1 MKIKHILV
9 VEDDLFQQKIL
20 KTMLQKTSD
29 ASVHIVNNGKQAIDY
44 LTAGHQPNLIL
55 CDLNM
60 PEMDGIELLRR
71 LAQKET
77 NAYIVL
83 SSSVAPD
90 LQQAVM
96 RMANYYGLQKITNLN
111 KPININKLKKLFAN
125 LPKEQVYSNK
135 CQIQISD
142 NEIINAFSDEQ
153 FLPHFQAHFEQTE
166 LAITGAEAL
175 IRWQHPEHGLLTPYY
190 FLDRIYQL
198 NLGSQLTKMM
208 LEYSICCC
216 ANWHKNGYPLHISVN
231 VSHSDLA
238 DVTFTDMALSLL
250 AHYQLQNR
258 YLTIEVTET
267 ELSPNLAQSLESLTR
282 LRLNGVE
289 ISIDDFGTGHSS
301 LSQLIYSPFTE
312 LKIDQ
317 SFTNN
322 MMLDNKQ
329 MAAVKGSIAIAKSLD
344 LRIVAEGVENQ
355 ATQDALIEMGCD
367 LLQGYYLSKPIC
379 EPAFSLLYKKLDIVI
394 QEQESKLTL

>member
-1 MKIKHILV
+1 MMKITHILV
-9 VEDDLFQQKIL
+9 VEDDVFQQKIL
-20 KTMLQKTSD
+20 KSMLQKTCD
-29 ASVHIVNNGKQAIDY
+29 APVHIVNNGKQAIDY

-77 NAYIVL
+77 DAYIVL

-96 RMANYYGLQKITNLN
+96 RMANYYGLKKITNLN
-111 KPININKLKKLFAN
+111 KPINIAKLQHLFSN
-125 LPKEQVYSNK
+125 LPKEHVHTNQCN
-135 CQIQISD
+135 IQINDS
-142 NEIINAFSDEQ
+142 EIINAFKNDQ
-153 FLPHFQAHFEQTE
+153 FTPHFQAHFERE
-166 LAITGAEAL
+166 ALEITGAEAL

-190 FLDRIYQL
+190 FLDRVYLL
-198 NLGSQLTKMM
+198 NLGSKLTKMM
-208 LEYSICCC
+208 LDRSIHRC
-216 ANWHKNGYPLHISVN
+216 ANWHKNGWPLHISVN

-238 DVTFTDMALSLL
+238 DVTFTDMVLSLL
-250 AHYQLQNR
+250 AHYKLPNR
-258 YLTIEVTET
+258 YLTVEVTET
-267 ELSPNLAQSLESLTR
+267 ELSPNLAQSLENLTR

-289 ISIDDFGTGHSS
+289 VSIDDFGTGHSS

-322 MMLDNKQ
+322 MMSDNKQ
-329 MAAVKGSIAIAKSLD
+329 MAAVKGSIAIAKSLG
-344 LRIVAEGVENQ
+344 LRIVAEGVEDQ
-355 ATQDALIEMGCD
+355 ATQDALVEMGCD
-367 LLQGYYLSKPIC
+367 LLQGYYLSKPIS
-379 EPAFSLLYKKLDIVI
+379 EQAFSLLYKDSIKSVT
-394 QEQESKLTL
+394 SKRAS